1 MCLVLLAWETH
12 PRHRLIVAA
21 NRDEFYARPTTPAGW
36 WADAPRVLA
45 GRDLREGGTWMGV
58 TRDGRFAAVTNVR
71 EPQAYRTGTPS
82 RGHLVGNF
90 LLSRAP
96 SLAYVAA
103 LMPTAPVFNGFNL
116 LVCDG
121 TTLAW
126 FSNRQPGMRT
136 LPPGVYGVSNA
147 FLDTPWPK
155 VVLGKDDLRRAMEGP
170 DDQLEERLFASLAR
184 RDPAP
189 EAELPRTG
197 VGDERERALSSA
209 FIATP
214 EYGTRSSTVLLVGRD
229 GEVSLTERTTSLP
242 AAEGWSEVRHRFR
255 IGEET
260 PAEAGLETA
269 G

>member
-1 MCLVLLAWETH
+1 MCLVLLAWDKH

-21 NRDEFYARPTTPAGW
+21 NRDEFYARPTAPAGW
-36 WADAPRVLA
+36 WADAPHVLA

-71 EPQAYRTGTPS
+71 EPQAYRVGAPS

-96 SLAYVAA
+96 SLGYAA
-103 LMPTAPVFNGFNL
+103 GLMPITAAFNGFNL
-116 LVCDG
+116 LLFDG
-121 TTLAW
+121 ATLAW
-126 FSNRQPGMRT
+126 FSNRGSGART

-147 FLDTPWPK
+147 LLDTPWPK
-155 VVLGKDDLRRAMEGP
+155 VVLGKDDLRQAMEGP
-170 DDQLEERLFASLAR
+170 DDELESRLFESLAR

-189 EAELPRTG
+189 DAELPSTG

-214 EYGTRSSTVLLVGRD
+214 DYGTRCSTVLLVGRD
-229 GEVSLTERTTSLP
+229 GQVSLTERTTTLP
-242 AAEGWSEVRHRFR
+242 ATEGWSEVRHTFQ
-255 IGEET
+255 IGER
-260 PAEAGLETA
+260 G
-269 G
+269 

>member
-1 MCLVLLAWETH
+1 MCLVLLAWEKH
-12 PRHRLIVAA
+12 PRYRLIVAA
-21 NRDEFYARPTTPAGW
+21 NRDEFYARPTAPADW
-36 WADAPRVLA
+36 WANAPRVLA
-45 GRDLREGGTWMGV
+45 GRDLQEGGTWMGV

-71 EPQAYRTGTPS
+71 EPQAYRVGAPS

-90 LLSRAP
+90 LLSRVP
-96 SLAYVAA
+96 SLAYVAG
-103 LMPTAPVFNGFNL
+103 LMPTAPIFNGFNL
-116 LVCDG
+116 LVFDG

-155 VVLGKDDLRRAMEGP
+155 VVLGKDDLRQAIEAP
-170 DDQLEERLFASLAR
+170 EDELEERLFTSLAR

-189 EAELPRTG
+189 DAELPRTG

-214 EYGTRSSTVLLVGRD
+214 DYGTRASTVLLIARD
-229 GEVSLTERTTSLP
+229 GEVTLTERTTILP
-242 AAEGWSEVRHRFR
+242 ATEGWSEVRHRFR
-255 IGEET
+255 IGEDA
-260 PAEAGLETA
+260 PTA
-269 G
+269 AVGE

>member
-1 MCLVLLAWETH
+1 MCLILLAWQH
-12 PRHRLIVAA
+12 HSRYRLVVAA
-21 NRDEFYARPTTPAGW
+21 NRDEFYARPTAAAGW

-71 EPQAYRTGTPS
+71 DPQSYQTGAPS

-90 LLSRAP
+90 LVSRAP
-96 SLAYVAA
+96 SLGYAA
-103 LMPTAPVFNGFNL
+103 GLMPLAPRFNGFNL

-126 FSNRQPGMRT
+126 FSNRQAGARI

-147 FLDTPWPK
+147 LLDTPWPK
-155 VVLGKDDLRRAMEGP
+155 VVTGKEDLRRALAGP
-170 DDQLEERLFASLAR
+170 EAELEARLFESLAR

-189 EAELPRTG
+189 DAELPRTG

-214 EYGTRSSTVLLVGRD
+214 DYGTRCSTVLLIGHD
-229 GEVSLTERTTSLP
+229 GEVSLTERTATL
-242 AAEGWSEVRHRFR
+242 AAEEGWSEVRHRFR
-255 IGEET
+255 IGEE
-260 PAEAGLETA
+260 EATA
-269 G
+269 V